1 VTRVLLGAEHDAAL
15 LAALRAVLSE
25 AGAVPEGEGEE
36 EMTLAGS
43 QERVVQRFRVGGE
56 TVTAEAETYAGLSL
70 RGPEDVV
77 RRIADE
83 VRARRAG
90 GPDGVA

>member
-1 VTRVLLGAEHDAAL
+1 MTRVVLGEEHDAAL

-25 AGAVPEGEGEE
+25 AGAVPQGEE

-56 TVTAEAETYAGLSL
+56 TVTAEAETYAGFSL
-70 RGPEDVV
+70 RGPADVV

-83 VRARRAG
+83 VRARRAAD
-90 GPDGVA
+90 PDGVA